1 MAKLNFSAL
10 PTRSLMYVIIF
21 GGGILLFFL
30 VGILPAQ
37 KETGALNFQIENINT
52 RIEEQKILTPVYENL
67 LKRAEIKTPA
77 GLDLVPK
84 AKIKKGQTEEVA
96 ATFQEMAFASQLNLV
111 DFRPDLES
119 VIGNTGFL
127 KVNLVMS
134 GEFINLHHFL
144 MQMCQLPY
152 LELIEQISIRS
163 VRDTKEIRIQAW
175 LAHE

>member
-1 MAKLNFSAL
+1 MAKLSFSAL

-21 GGGILLFFL
+21 GGGILLFVL
-30 VGILPAQ
+30 LGILPAQ
-37 KETGALNFQIENINT
+37 KETEALELQIENING

-67 LKRAEIKTPA
+67 LKRTEIKTPN
-77 GLDLVPK
+77 GLDLAPK
-84 AKIKKGQTEEVA
+84 EKIKKGQTEEVA
-96 ATFQEMAFASQLNLV
+96 AAFQEMAFVSHLNLL
-111 DFRPDLES
+111 DFRPDLDS

-134 GEFINLHHFL
+134 GEFINLHSFL
-144 MQMCQLPY
+144 MQMCKLPY